1 MFTIKNL
8 KNKLKNFWHW
18 IIFFGSAIA
27 VFFSSILLIFYKII
41 DWLTELFSRF
51 KPRKILWSLVALGI
65 LFLFSLFYFRVV
77 TLPTGNSKPVAVI
90 INHGDSVQKIA
101 LQLKEARVISNSNF
115 FILLCK
121 LFDWDRE
128 IHAGRYDFSDN
139 YSIFRVLRKL
149 TQGGATAINVV
160 IPEGATLKQIAGILQ
175 NEINLDSNL
184 FVQIVSNQSFVDSL
198 KIPGKTLEG
207 YLFPNTYNFY
217 WQQDI
222 KSVIY
227 RMLEEFRK
235 IVYDS
240 LKFVENPQLSLK
252 RLVTLASLIE
262 KESKRPDELPLISA
276 VFYNRL
282 KIDMPL
288 QCDPTVSYALEL
300 SRPVKPADLQVKH
313 PYNTYIYY
321 GLPPGPICNPGTL
334 SLRAVLTPAPV
345 TYLYF
350 VAKRDGYHIFSNTL
364 DEHNQAI
371 YDMMKEKK
379 AGLN

>member
-41 DWLTELFSRF
+41 DWLTQLFSRF
-51 KPRKILWSLVALGI
+51 KPRKSLWSFVALGI
-65 LFLFSLFYFRVV
+65 LFLFSIFYFRVV
-77 TLPTGNSKPVAVI
+77 TLPTGNPRPVAII

-227 RMLEEFRK
+227 RMLEAFRK

-262 KESKRPDELPLISA
+262 KESKRPDELPLLSA

-288 QCDPTVSYALEL
+288 QCDPNVSYGLGL
-300 SRPVKPADLQVKH
+300 NRPVKPVDLQVKH

-345 TYLYF
+345 SYLYF

-371 YDMMKEKK
+371 YNMIKERK

>member
-1 MFTIKNL
+1 MLTIEKL
-8 KNKLKNFWHW
+8 KNKIRNFWHW
-18 IIFFGSAIA
+18 IIFFISAAA
-27 VFFSSILLIFYKII
+27 VFFSSFLLLFYKII

-51 KPRKILWSLVALGI
+51 KQRKILWSLVALGI

-77 TLPTGNSKPVAVI
+77 TLPTGDSKPVAVI

-101 LQLKEARVISNSNF
+101 LQLKEARVISNANF

-121 LFDWDRE
+121 LFKWDRE

-139 YSIFRVLRKL
+139 YSIFRVLKKL

-175 NEINLDSNL
+175 KEINLDSVL
-184 FVQIVSNQSFVDSL
+184 FVQIASDKNFIDSL
-198 KIPGKTLEG
+198 KISGKTLEG

-222 KSVIY
+222 KSVIF
-227 RMLEEFRK
+227 RMLEGFRK

-240 LKFVENPQLSLK
+240 LKFVETTQLSLK
-252 RLVTLASLIE
+252 KLVTLASLIE
-262 KESKRPDELPLISA
+262 KESKRADELPLISA

-288 QCDPTVSYALEL
+288 QCDPTISYGLEL
-300 SRPVKPADLQVKH
+300 NRPVKPADLQIKH

-321 GLPPGPICNPGTL
+321 GLPPGPICNPGIL
-334 SLRAVLTPAPV
+334 SLRSVLTPAPV
-345 TYLYF
+345 SYLYF
-350 VAKRDGYHIFSNTL
+350 VAKKDGYHIFSNTL

-371 YDMMKEKK
+371 YNMIKERK